1 MSKNVK
7 MLIAGISCIVLLS
20 GGIVALK
27 LTEPKEEDTDSASVS
42 ETENNVIYEEDSI
55 KSVSVENDSCSY
67 TIIQTTPAT
76 DENSA
81 EYSIEELKNVPLNT
95 SIINNL
101 PETLKTLSAEKI
113 IDENA
118 SDLEQYGLA
127 EPDAKI
133 KITAE
138 NGSEHTLLI
147 GNDTP
152 TGNIYACMENETK
165 VFALNNDTFS
175 VFRYDTDYF
184 ISLVCI
190 EEPESVD
197 DYPVVNSLQIERD
210 NLEYPIRFEYDEEN
224 ADSDY
229 SGGTASSHIMTSP
242 VFAYVDIGEG
252 SISVTHGMFGLTA
265 ASVFEINPDEN
276 AMEFAGLNEP
286 SCTVTMDTDDGKE
299 TVLKIGNSLNLDGT
313 DYYMGYIEGIDIIYA
328 FTKDSLPWLDM
339 QPLDIA
345 SSIVV
350 GTYFYDI
357 GAMTIE
363 TNDKKLEFTTEG
375 DEKDNFSVKLDG
387 EDYDTE
393 RFQNFYKYLI
403 QTQAEE
409 IYLDDPSESDLICSI
424 KIKRN
429 DGKSDETVQFYKGD
443 GKTVIIK
450 HNGVTSFINRIN
462 YDYVNVLLE
471 NIEKI
476 NSEEDFINVWK

>member
-1 MSKNVK
+1 
-7 MLIAGISCIVLLS
+7 
-20 GGIVALK
+20 
-27 LTEPKEEDTDSASVS
+27 
-42 ETENNVIYEEDSI
+42 
-55 KSVSVENDSCSY
+55 
-67 TIIQTTPAT
+67 
-76 DENSA
+76 
-81 EYSIEELKNVPLNT
+81 
-95 SIINNL
+95 
-101 PETLKTLSAEKI
+101 
-113 IDENA
+113 
-118 SDLEQYGLA
+118 
-127 EPDAKI
+127 
-133 KITAE
+133 
-138 NGSEHTLLI
+138 
-147 GNDTP
+147 
-152 TGNIYACMENETK
+152 
-165 VFALNNDTFS
+165 
-175 VFRYDTDYF
+175 
-184 ISLVCI
+184 
-190 EEPESVD
+190 
-197 DYPVVNSLQIERD
+197 
-210 NLEYPIRFEYDEEN
+210 
-224 ADSDY
+224 
-229 SGGTASSHIMTSP
+229 
-242 VFAYVDIGEG
+242 
-252 SISVTHGMFGLTA
+252 MFGLTA

-286 SCTVTMDTDDGKE
+286 SCTVTMETDDGKK

-328 FTKDSLPWLDM
+328 FTKDSLPWLEM
-339 QPLDIA
+339 QPLDVA

-476 NSEEDFINVWK
+476 NSEEDFTNVWK